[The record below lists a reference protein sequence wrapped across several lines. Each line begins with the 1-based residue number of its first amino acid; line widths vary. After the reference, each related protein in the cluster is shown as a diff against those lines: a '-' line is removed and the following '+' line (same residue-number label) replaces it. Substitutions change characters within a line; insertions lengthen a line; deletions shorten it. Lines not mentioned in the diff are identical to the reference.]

1 MAGRRKEKREKT
13 QKTKSRKQNIGNING
28 EKKLSK
34 KRELE
39 NNAVW
44 SRAVDPDPHSFSLL
58 DLDPSGKN
66 WKIKGKNE

>member
-34 KRELE
+34 KRLG
-39 NNAVW
+39 NSQW
-44 SRAVDPDPHSFSLL
+44 IRKL
-58 DLDPSGKN
+58 GKYSEE
-66 WKIKGKNE
+66 KEKRK